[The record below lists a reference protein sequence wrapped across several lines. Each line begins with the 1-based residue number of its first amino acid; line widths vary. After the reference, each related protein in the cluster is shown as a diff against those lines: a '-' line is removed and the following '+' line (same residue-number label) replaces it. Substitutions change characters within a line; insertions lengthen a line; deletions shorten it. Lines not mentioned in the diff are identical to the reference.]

1 MIGQIYMINGLKKI
15 FKIMRTIK
23 DLLELM
29 IDHQELFYSGLC
41 YQNRSL
47 NRKNLIGDLE
57 YLDLQAYINTHR
69 PSKYSSLQ
77 AYNSKQSGFYWSG
90 GDIKPRIK
98 WLKKHIKK
106 NS

>member
-1 MIGQIYMINGLKKI
+1 
-15 FKIMRTIK
+15 MRTIK
-23 DLLELM
+23 ELLELM
-29 IDHQELFYSGLC
+29 LDHQELFYSGLC
-41 YQNRSL
+41 AWNISL
-47 NRKNLIGDLE
+47 NNKNLIGNLE
-57 YLDLQAYINTHR
+57 YFYLQDYINTHR

-77 AYNSKQSGFYWSG
+77 AYNSRKYRFYWPN